1 MIYEYLR
8 NILEVFFL
16 LVVKR
21 FTWNGKLTLVMR
33 INWRSK
39 REGFY
44 ELKLSFVSFC
54 ILFFLL
60 FVRCMKSRFQKKID

>member
-1 MIYEYLR
+1 MHYGYLR

-21 FTWNGKLTLVMR
+21 FTWNRKLTLDMR

-39 REGFY
+39 QEWFY
-44 ELKLSFVSFC
+44 ELNKGNNKITELRT
-54 ILFFLL
+54 ILQ
-60 FVRCMKSRFQKKID
+60 RESQNS

>member
-39 REGFY
+39 REEFIMRQPIFA
-44 ELKLSFVSFC
+44 LTP
-54 ILFFLL
+54 
-60 FVRCMKSRFQKKID
+60 